1 LILIEYVGKVVAL
14 ASTGMNPE
22 STTVPEEAFT
32 NGVQG
37 SGNVDRVTVWFLAW
51 NSNVMVSPT
60 LAVKLAGLNAR
71 VPLTPTITLW
81 SAAKAEAAEETKAT
95 MSDNRIL
102 SVMGGTRVR
111 CEKDWVSQR
120 QY

>member
-1 LILIEYVGKVVAL
+1 LIEYVGKVVAL
-14 ASTGMNPE
+14 AATGMNPE
-22 STTVPEEAFT
+22 STTVGEEAFA
-32 NGVQG
+32 NGAHG

-60 LAVKLAGLNAR
+60 LAVKLAGLYAR

-81 SAAKAEAAEETKAT
+81 SAAKAETAEETKAR
-95 MSDNRIL
+95 MSDNCIV
-102 SVMGGTRVR
+102 SVLDGTRVR
-111 CEKDWVSQR
+111 CEKGWGSQR